1 MIYLYILL
9 GLIVVM
15 GLVTFIVYGVDKGK
29 AKRGAWRISE
39 ATLLTLSALG
49 GCVGGILAMQIFRH
63 KTKHWYFW
71 AVNIIACVVY
81 VALLVFILIKFVF

>member
-1 MIYLYILL
+1 MTYLYILL
-9 GLIVVM
+9 GLIFGV
-15 GLVTFIVYGVDKGK
+15 GLVAFAVYGVDKSR
-29 AKRGAWRISE
+29 AKRHAWRIPE

-49 GCVGGILAMQIFRH
+49 GCFGAILAMQVFRH

>member
-15 GLVTFIVYGVDKGK
+15 GLVTFIIYGVDKGK
-29 AKRGAWRISE
+29 AKRGAWRIPE
-39 ATLLTLSALG
+39 ATLLALSIFG
-49 GCVGGILAMQIFRH
+49 GCIGGILAMQIFRH

-81 VALLVFILIKFVF
+81 VALLVFILVKFVI

>member
-9 GLIVVM
+9 GIIVGM
-15 GLVTFIVYGVDKGK
+15 GLVTFIVYSVDKGR
-29 AKRGAWRISE
+29 AKRGAWRIPE
-39 ATLLTLSALG
+39 ATLLLLSALG
-49 GCVGGILAMQIFRH
+49 GCVGGILAMQLVRH

-81 VALLVFILIKFVF
+81 AALLVFILIKFVF